1 MQLGFSTTRVK
12 MDALIRGDTSGAVVH
27 PVIIHTAHL
36 WGVLL
41 GRKSHVPVN
50 AEEERIHFRLV
61 FEAMDRMQPSVV
73 TLLQVYNLMSLYFF
87 FKRDVPRG
95 REFLLKASNVVL
107 QYDLHIRCP
116 AAVRFHSEDCVDSR
130 ASHLVVPI
138 ESDEEMNALCQLLYL
153 DKASNLL
160 LDLPPVLD
168 HQLDNDFRMVVVGG
182 RLSPLGTVTDNHY
195 DRNAIPSPR
204 IRA

>member
-12 MDALIRGDTSGAVVH
+12 MDALIRGDTSGTMVH
-27 PVIIHTAHL
+27 PVIIHIAHL
-36 WGVLL
+36 WGVILAV
-41 GRKSHVPVN
+41 KSHVPVN
-50 AEEERIHFRLV
+50 VEEEITHFRLV
-61 FEAMDRMQPSVV
+61 LEAMDRMPPSVV

-87 FKRDVPRG
+87 FMRDLFRG

-116 AAVRFHSEDCVDSR
+116 AAARSHSEDCMTSP
-130 ASHLVVPI
+130 LVV
-138 ESDEEMNALCQLLYL
+138 ETEFDEEMNALCQLLYL

-168 HQLDNDFRMVVVGG
+168 HQLHNDFRMVVVGS
-182 RLSPLGTVTDNHY
+182 RLSLRSCH
-195 DRNAIPSPR
+195 R
-204 IRA
+204 